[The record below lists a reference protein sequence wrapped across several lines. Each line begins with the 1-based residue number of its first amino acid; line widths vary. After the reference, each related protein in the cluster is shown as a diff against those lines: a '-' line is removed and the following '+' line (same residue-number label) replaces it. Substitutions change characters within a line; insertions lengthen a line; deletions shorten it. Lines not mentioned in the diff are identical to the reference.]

1 VDESRT
7 KMFSTRKILVV
18 LLVTLILSEGKVLKQ
33 NADESSKKGGDGESQ
48 KQEESQKGESGP
60 TKAIEATPG
69 EIEPQ
74 PGAAQKSD
82 GDGEENKGASSFE
95 AAGPPSSSSSS
106 SPLAVNLQEPPSI
119 AKDKMSKGDTDQEK
133 VAPDESKDKVN
144 LEETNNAQKDV
155 EVQSPDTSA
164 KGPNPGSKDVKAS
177 ESDPDQNDKDK
188 IENEEDAVDDKDTVE
203 VVKEPKIDTPLETDF
218 QKQMSSETKDP
229 PQSNFFSYFIVLAI
243 ITIIVYLVFHNKK
256 KILGLIV
263 EGRSGRQSGRR
274 RSGGREY
281 RKLDSNME
289 DMMETGRE
297 TSMRQ
302 VIY

>member
-1 VDESRT
+1 
-7 KMFSTRKILVV
+7 M
-18 LLVTLILSEGKVLKQ
+18 G
-33 NADESSKKGGDGESQ
+33 
-48 KQEESQKGESGP
+48 
-60 TKAIEATPG
+60 
-69 EIEPQ
+69 
-74 PGAAQKSD
+74 
-82 GDGEENKGASSFE
+82 
-95 AAGPPSSSSSS
+95 
-106 SPLAVNLQEPPSI
+106 
-119 AKDKMSKGDTDQEK
+119 
-133 VAPDESKDKVN
+133 N
-144 LEETNNAQKDV
+144 LEETNIAQKDV

-203 VVKEPKIDTPLETDF
+203 V
-218 QKQMSSETKDP
+218 KQMSSETKDP